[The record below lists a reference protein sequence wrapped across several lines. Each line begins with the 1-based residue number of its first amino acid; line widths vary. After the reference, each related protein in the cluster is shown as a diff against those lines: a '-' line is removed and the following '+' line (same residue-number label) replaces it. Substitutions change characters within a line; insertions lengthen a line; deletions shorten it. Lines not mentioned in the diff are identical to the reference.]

1 MSGEAACPTQ
11 RASRSVADGV
21 AATAAA
27 NRSTRISG
35 ATAIGA
41 NGTERSR
48 RGADEALAPTDFGK
62 WLKDDHIELYGWVKG
77 GRTAGTATVP
87 RQRAPALPPACTR
100 QRHFNSVSLYGENYR
115 HTTSLGI
122 ATYQL
127 QTLNNFNG

>member
-1 MSGEAACPTQ
+1 MRRPPRFCAWMSGEAACPTQ

-62 WLKDDHIELYGWVKG
+62 WLKDDHSSSMAGSKVAARQAPQPCHAKGRQLY
-77 GRTAGTATVP
+77 R
-87 RQRAPALPPACTR
+87 
-100 QRHFNSVSLYGENYR
+100 
-115 HTTSLGI
+115 
-122 ATYQL
+122 
-127 QTLNNFNG
+127 